1 MVIRSPVSIC
11 WVVSGQKLGEDVRN
25 ICGKFHCH
33 LESETLSQG
42 QSDSPTLFQWHPGW
56 GNIDFMDGRLG
67 HSRIQ
72 NTFLFIDL
80 LRGEKEYLIH
90 HLREN
95 LLVSDH
101 FIKKILIIVFRMPNF
116 FSDETEVGTQ
126 VVLSL
131 LCHSLI
137 KCLLSSISCRRDLIA
152 SLPSL
157 GNTKLM

>member
-1 MVIRSPVSIC
+1 MLGGD
-11 WVVSGQKLGEDVRN
+11 GQKLGEDVRK

-33 LESETLSQG
+33 LGSETLSQG
-42 QSDSPTLFQWHPGW
+42 QSDSPMFFQWHPGW
-56 GNIDFMDGRLG
+56 RNIDFMDGRLG

-72 NTFLFIDL
+72 NTFFFFIDL
-80 LRGEKEYLIH
+80 LRDEREYLIH

-95 LLVSDH
+95 LLVSDL
-101 FIKKILIIVFRMPNF
+101 FIKQILIILFRMPNF
-116 FSDETEVGTQ
+116 FSDEAEVGTQ

-137 KCLLSSISCRRDLIA
+137 KCLLSSISCRRELIA